1 VYPRAQGESP
11 NHKWGDVVSDD
22 ITDEISAEDTGGFI
36 LAGQQS
42 VNRREYEDVAGRII
56 KSARPNLSSLD
67 LGRVIDCAR
76 QEELSERELI
86 KIIVQLLD
94 RQKKDVL
101 VADKILRSG
110 IEQNPNG
117 SFEPQS
123 TIHGHLTALIDFGD
137 VKTYR
142 SFLKFVEERQ
152 IKLEASRVETVVS
165 HLLKRNLFKEV
176 LFLCKFLWNDSIL
189 LSNQKSHQIL
199 RSCEKYFN
207 EDAYNLA
214 RTVYQKMRAPTSD
227 SIASFLII
235 RAERIK
241 NRFAEDSEDIE
252 DIVEE
257 MLGLLRSQNID
268 SGKVFLIVSRVVSIR
283 KGAARALQFVKD
295 AQDAGYKPNAD
306 IVGILR
312 QSCEHYEDIATTSL
326 LLETIVA
333 RQWPINALLIL
344 ELGELVYGFDDS
356 DLQENFR
363 LLIESQTIEESV
375 KTELIC
381 RRAIL
386 NPNQDQSRRAY
397 EVAMRALG
405 ELISLDVVIDRA
417 LFVQVADSFK
427 VLLPNLKGRF
437 ESLIDWNSK
446 NQSQQV
452 LIVKFLQAYFEVLI
466 DSNQLHLLART
477 EKLLSTWPHN
487 DVLIETE
494 RILRLAAARGLT
506 EMTQVLSFIRTIN
519 EQLNDQKYS
528 FTYNK
533 VYDSLLVL
541 SRRGFGRELV
551 CANKSDDQCAQ
562 CIWHLLPVEY
572 QEESIFAWLRIVSD
586 LYNRVFFPQRNRRKI
601 RDYYEKG
608 KKKAG
613 LVTMATKSY
622 KNLSAIVNVVRSEYE
637 CFSLEN
643 KFLKTCFG
651 GYLPGNDTLVELLVG
666 TYADWIDPATAEM
679 FLKVDRL
686 FEDSSNLDQ
695 RWKII
700 GSLFADRGVKV
711 PSQIQLTYL
720 QLIPLK
726 DEEGQQISE
735 NADKVMRVVEKSL
748 RDAENP
754 QLGLAECRKYLQAIG
769 MKHEISPGL
778 VNGSFAYFY
787 PSRSKG
793 EMVQVPRVL
802 VAISYLFSSAN
813 KVDELDKYIKKFKSW
828 YAEIHPAVWTNY
840 LKSYVDQGA
849 EVVDA
854 YNRIEENEK
863 LTLEPQKTVMNVLVH
878 NLEWDAAKRFLVEV
892 QETSPLKEWQLLA
905 ETLAVAAANK
915 HQIEL
920 AEWCLGTIRNSG
932 TQPTLKVEKAVD
944 KAKFRLSDTD
954 PLVSISAA
962 RQVRDQVSI
971 MLGDIRHDLN
981 NYIAPL
987 QMYLDSIDS
996 ALEQLAPESED
1007 ENRHSIL
1014 IRKASNSSRQK
1025 LLKIEDLIERWG
1037 TLSEAQDDLEALAG
1051 ANVKS
1056 VCEDVKNLL
1065 SSELE
1070 TAKVTLTVEVA
1081 SQPLGKPL
1089 LVAMSAY
1096 QLDLVLRN
1104 LIKNSLRALSTA
1116 DKNRIITIRAYQVE
1130 PEALESPIEGL
1141 YYGSYNKIVV
1151 YDNGHGIAI
1160 DLRKQIFDRGVTT
1173 KKERGI
1179 GRGLALVN
1187 QVVSSCGG
1195 TIEVSTKSIE
1205 EVSSADTFAQF
1216 TLTLPSANSLD
1227 LEEE

>member
-1 VYPRAQGESP
+1 MPKGGSP
-11 NHKWGDVVSDD
+11 NHKRGDVMSDD

-42 VNRREYEDVAGRII
+42 VHRRKYEDVAGRII
-56 KSARPNLSSLD
+56 KNARPNLSSLD
-67 LGRVIDCAR
+67 LGRVIDCAH
-76 QEELSERELI
+76 QEELSERELV

-94 RQKKDVL
+94 RKKEDVL
-101 VADKILRSG
+101 IADKILRSG
-110 IEQNPNG
+110 IEQNLDG

-165 HLLKRNLFKEV
+165 HLLKRNLFKDV
-176 LFLCKFLWNDSIL
+176 LFLCKFLWNDSIH
-189 LSNQKSHQIL
+189 LSDQKSHQIL

-214 RTVYQKMRAPTSD
+214 RTVYQKMQAPTSD

-257 MLGLLRSQNID
+257 MLELLRSQNID

-283 KGAARALQFVKD
+283 KGASRALQFVKD

-306 IVGILR
+306 IVDILR

-326 LLETIVA
+326 LLETIVV
-333 RQWPINALLIL
+333 RQWPLNALLIL

-363 LLIESQTIEESV
+363 LLIESQNIEESV

-397 EVAMRALG
+397 EAAMRALG

-452 LIVKFLQAYFEVLI
+452 LIAKFLQAYFEVLI

-519 EQLNDQKYS
+519 EQLNDQKFS
-528 FTYNK
+528 FIYNK

-572 QEESIFAWLRIVSD
+572 QEDPVFAWLSVVSD
-586 LYNRVFFPQRNRRKI
+586 LYNKVVLPQKSKRKSI
-601 RDYYEKG
+601 WDYGEKG
-608 KKKAG
+608 SKKSG
-613 LVTMATKSY
+613 LLTLASKSY
-622 KNLSAIVNVVRSEYE
+622 DNLRIGIEVEPSRYE
-637 CFSLEN
+637 CFSLED
-643 KFLKTCFG
+643 KFFRACFG
-651 GYLPGNDTLVELLVG
+651 RQLPRSEYLADLLAETYSDWVDPMPVEFF
-666 TYADWIDPATAEM
+666 I
-679 FLKVDRL
+679 KVDPL
-686 FEDSSNLDQ
+686 FKKNSNLDQ

-726 DEEGQQISE
+726 DEEGQQIPE

-748 RDAENP
+748 RDVENP

-793 EMVQVPRVL
+793 EMVQAPRVL

-849 EVVDA
+849 EAVDA

-905 ETLAVAAANK
+905 ETLAVAAANR

-920 AEWCLGTIRNSG
+920 AEWCLGAIRNIGSG
-932 TQPTLKVEKAVD
+932 TQPSLKVETAVG
-944 KAKFRLSDTD
+944 KAKVRLSDTD
-954 PLVSISAA
+954 PLVSFVAT
-962 RQVRDQVSI
+962 RQVRDQAAI

-981 NYIAPL
+981 NSFGPLQINLETIDHAFELIAPDL
-987 QMYLDSIDS
+987 EGNNRHAERIREAIDS
-996 ALEQLAPESED
+996 SQQVLHNIEG
-1007 ENRHSIL
+1007 L
-1014 IRKASNSSRQK
+1014 I
-1025 LLKIEDLIERWG
+1025 DHYG
-1037 TLSEAQDDLEALAG
+1037 TLSEAHDDSESSAG
-1051 ANVKS
+1051 ADVES
-1056 VCEDVKNLL
+1056 VCEGVKILL

-1070 TAKVTLTVEVA
+1070 NGKVTLTIEVA

-1089 LVAMSAY
+1089 RVAMSEY

-1104 LIKNSLRALSTA
+1104 LIKNSLRALSTT
-1116 DKNRIITIRAYQVE
+1116 DKNRIITIRAYVSE
-1130 PEALESPIEGL
+1130 PEVLEQTHGL
-1141 YYGSYNKIVV
+1141 EYVSYNKIVI
-1151 YDNGHGIAI
+1151 YDNGPGIAKE
-1160 DLRKQIFDRGVTT
+1160 LRKQIFDRGVTT
-1173 KKERGI
+1173 KNERGI

-1187 QVVSSCGG
+1187 QVVANCGG
-1195 TIEVSTKSIE
+1195 TIEVSTKSRE
-1205 EVSSADTFAQF
+1205 EVSSADTFTQF
-1216 TLTLPSANSLD
+1216 TLALPSANSFD

>member
-1 VYPRAQGESP
+1 MPKGGSP
-11 NHKWGDVVSDD
+11 NHKRGDVMSDD

-36 LAGQQS
+36 VAGQQS
-42 VNRREYEDVAGRII
+42 TTRRKYEDVAGRII
-56 KSARPNLSSLD
+56 KNARPNLSSLD
-67 LGRVIDCAR
+67 LGRVIHCAH
-76 QEELSERELI
+76 QEELSARDLV

-94 RQKKDVL
+94 RKKEDVL
-101 VADKILRSG
+101 IADKILRSG
-110 IEQNPNG
+110 IEQNLDG

-165 HLLKRNLFKEV
+165 HLLKRNLFKDV

-189 LSNQKSHQIL
+189 LSDQKSHQIL

-214 RTVYQKMRAPTSD
+214 RTVYQKMQAPTSD

-257 MLGLLRSQNID
+257 MLELLRSQNID

-312 QSCEHYEDIATTSL
+312 QSCQHYEDISTTSL
-326 LLETIVA
+326 LLETIVV

-363 LLIESQTIEESV
+363 VLIESQTIEESV

-397 EVAMRALG
+397 EAAMRALG
-405 ELISLDVVIDRA
+405 ELISLGVVIDRA

-452 LIVKFLQAYFEVLI
+452 LIKKFLQAYFEVLI

-487 DVLIETE
+487 DVQIETE
-494 RILRLAAARGLT
+494 RILRLAADRGLT
-506 EMTQVLSFIRTIN
+506 EMTQVLSFVRTIN
-519 EQLNDQKYS
+519 EQLNDQKFS
-528 FTYNK
+528 FIYNK

-541 SRRGFGRELV
+541 ARRGFGREFV

-572 QEESIFAWLRIVSD
+572 RDKSVFAYLFQVSD
-586 LYNRVFFPQRNRRKI
+586 LYNKVFTPQTSKRKSI
-601 RDYYEKG
+601 LDYYVKG
-608 KKKAG
+608 QKKPG
-613 LVTMATKSY
+613 LLTLASESY
-622 KNLSAIVNVVRSEYE
+622 NKLSAVVNVVQSEYE
-637 CFSLEN
+637 CFALED
-643 KFLKTCFG
+643 KFLKACFRPTW
-651 GYLPGNDTLVELLVG
+651 PGNDTFVDRLTG
-666 TYADWIDPATAEM
+666 TYADWVDPATAEI

-686 FEDSSNLDQ
+686 LKQNSNLDL
-695 RWKII
+695 RWEVIR
-700 GSLFADRGVKV
+700 SLFSDRSAKV
-711 PSQIQLTYL
+711 PSQVQLTYL

-726 DEEGQQISE
+726 DEGGEQIPE
-735 NADKVMRVVEKSL
+735 NAEKVIRVLENSL
-748 RDAENP
+748 REEGP

-769 MKHEISPGL
+769 MKHAISLGL

-787 PSRSKG
+787 PSRSTG
-793 EMVQVPRVL
+793 QMVQAPRIL

-813 KVDELDKYIKKFKSW
+813 KVAELDKYITKFKSW

-840 LKSYVDQGA
+840 LNSYIDQGSK
-849 EVVDA
+849 VIDA
-854 YNRIEENEK
+854 YERLEQ
-863 LTLEPQKTVMNVLVH
+863 LDTLSLEVQKTAMNVLVR
-878 NLEWDAAKRFLVEV
+878 NLEWDAAKGFLNRLRDA
-892 QETSPLKEWQLLA
+892 SPSKEWQLLA
-905 ETLAVAAANK
+905 ETLAVAAANR
-915 HQIEL
+915 HQIDL
-920 AEWCLGTIRNSG
+920 AEWCLGAIRNSG
-932 TQPTLKVEKAVD
+932 TQPSLKVETAVG
-944 KAKFRLSDTD
+944 KAKVRLSDTD

-1025 LLKIEDLIERWG
+1025 LIKIEDLIERWG

-1051 ANVKS
+1051 ADVKS
-1056 VCEDVKNLL
+1056 VCEDVKSLL

-1089 LVAMSAY
+1089 SVAMSAY

-1116 DKNRIITIRAYQVE
+1116 DNNRIITIRAYQAE
-1130 PEALESPIEGL
+1130 AEALESPIESM

-1151 YDNGHGIAI
+1151 YDNGPGIAI

>member
-1 VYPRAQGESP
+1 M
-11 NHKWGDVVSDD
+11 SDD

-36 LAGQQS
+36 VAGQQS
-42 VNRREYEDVAGRII
+42 TTRRKYEDVAGRII
-56 KSARPNLSSLD
+56 KNARPNLSSLD
-67 LGRVIDCAR
+67 LGRVIDCAH
-76 QEELSERELI
+76 QEELSERELV

-94 RQKKDVL
+94 RKKEDVL
-101 VADKILRSG
+101 IADKILRSG
-110 IEQNPNG
+110 IEQNLDG

-165 HLLKRNLFKEV
+165 HLLKRNLFKDV

-189 LSNQKSHQIL
+189 LSDQKSHQIL

-214 RTVYQKMRAPTSD
+214 RTVYQKMQAPTSD

-257 MLGLLRSQNID
+257 MLELLRSQNID

-283 KGAARALQFVKD
+283 KGASRALQFVKD

-312 QSCEHYEDIATTSL
+312 QSCQHYEDISTTSL
-326 LLETIVA
+326 LLETIVV

-363 LLIESQTIEESV
+363 VLIESQTIEESV

-397 EVAMRALG
+397 EAAMRALG
-405 ELISLDVVIDRA
+405 ELISLGVFIDRA

-427 VLLPNLKGRF
+427 VLLPNLKGQF

-446 NQSQQV
+446 KESQQV
-452 LIVKFLQAYFEVLI
+452 LIEKFLQAYFEVLI
-466 DSNQLHLLART
+466 ESNQLHLLART

-487 DVLIETE
+487 DNDVHIETE

-506 EMTQVLSFIRTIN
+506 EMTQVLSFVRTIN

-528 FTYNK
+528 FIYNK

-551 CANKSDDQCAQ
+551 CANKSDDQCSQ

-572 QEESIFAWLRIVSD
+572 RDKSVFAYLFQVSD
-586 LYNRVFFPQRNRRKI
+586 LYNKVFTPQKSKRKSI
-601 RDYYEKG
+601 RDYYVKGEK
-608 KKKAG
+608 KPG
-613 LVTMATKSY
+613 LLTLASESY
-622 KNLSAIVNVVRSEYE
+622 KKLSAVVNAAPSEYE
-637 CFSLEN
+637 CFSLED
-643 KFLKTCFG
+643 KFLKTCFQKQ
-651 GYLPGNDTLVELLVG
+651 LPGNDTLVDHLTG
-666 TYADWIDPATAEM
+666 TYEDWVDPATAEI

-686 FEDSSNLDQ
+686 FKQDSNLDL
-695 RWKII
+695 RWEVIS
-700 GSLFADRGVKV
+700 SLFSERSAKV
-711 PSQIQLTYL
+711 PSQVQITYL

-726 DEEGQQISE
+726 DEGGEQKPK
-735 NADKVMRVVEKSL
+735 NAEEVIRVLEKSL
-748 RDAENP
+748 REEGP

-769 MKHEISPGL
+769 MKHAISPSL

-787 PSRSKG
+787 PSRSTG
-793 EMVQVPRVL
+793 QMVQAPRIL

-813 KVDELDKYIKKFKSW
+813 KVAELEQYIKKFKRW

-840 LKSYVDQGA
+840 LNSYIDQGSK
-849 EVVDA
+849 VIDA
-854 YNRIEENEK
+854 YERLEQ
-863 LTLEPQKTVMNVLVH
+863 LDTLSLEVQKTAMNVLVR
-878 NLEWDAAKRFLVEV
+878 NLEWDAAKGFLNRLRDA
-892 QETSPLKEWQLLA
+892 SPSKEWQLLA
-905 ETLAVAAANK
+905 ETLAVAAANR
-915 HQIEL
+915 HQIDL
-920 AEWCLGTIRNSG
+920 AEWCLGAIRNSG
-932 TQPTLKVEKAVD
+932 TQPSLKVDKAVD
-944 KAKFRLSDTD
+944 KAKNRLSDTD

-1025 LLKIEDLIERWG
+1025 LIKIEDLIERWG

-1051 ANVKS
+1051 ADVKS
-1056 VCEDVKNLL
+1056 VCEDAKSLL

-1089 LVAMSAY
+1089 SVAMSAY

-1104 LIKNSLRALSTA
+1104 LIKNSLRALSTT

-1130 PEALESPIEGL
+1130 PEALESPMIDGL
-1141 YYGSYNKIVV
+1141 YYSSYNKIVV
-1151 YDNGHGIAI
+1151 YDNGPGIAI

>member
-1 VYPRAQGESP
+1 M
-11 NHKWGDVVSDD
+11 SDD

-36 LAGQQS
+36 VAGQQS
-42 VNRREYEDVAGRII
+42 TTRRKYEDVAGRII
-56 KSARPNLSSLD
+56 KNARPNLSSLD
-67 LGRVIDCAR
+67 LGRVIDCAH
-76 QEELSERELI
+76 QEELSERELV

-94 RQKKDVL
+94 RKKEDVL
-101 VADKILRSG
+101 IADKILRSG
-110 IEQNPNG
+110 IEQNLDG

-165 HLLKRNLFKEV
+165 HLLKRNQFKDV

-189 LSNQKSHQIL
+189 LSDQKSHQIL

-214 RTVYQKMRAPTSD
+214 RTVYQKMQAPTSD

-257 MLGLLRSQNID
+257 MLELLRSQNID

-283 KGAARALQFVKD
+283 KGASRALQFVKD

-312 QSCEHYEDIATTSL
+312 QSCQHYEDISTTSL
-326 LLETIVA
+326 LLETIVV

-363 LLIESQTIEESV
+363 VLIESQTIEESV

-397 EVAMRALG
+397 EAAMRALG
-405 ELISLDVVIDRA
+405 ELISLGVFIDRA

-427 VLLPNLKGRF
+427 VLLPNLKGQF

-446 NQSQQV
+446 KESQQV
-452 LIVKFLQAYFEVLI
+452 LIEKFLQAYFEVLI
-466 DSNQLHLLART
+466 ESNQLHLLART

-487 DVLIETE
+487 DNDVHIETE

-506 EMTQVLSFIRTIN
+506 EMTQVLSFVRTIN

-528 FTYNK
+528 FIYNK

-551 CANKSDDQCAQ
+551 CANKSDDQCSQ

-572 QEESIFAWLRIVSD
+572 RDKSVFAYLFQVSD
-586 LYNRVFFPQRNRRKI
+586 LYNKVFTPQKSKRKSI
-601 RDYYEKG
+601 RDYYVKGEK
-608 KKKAG
+608 KPG
-613 LVTMATKSY
+613 LLTLASESY
-622 KNLSAIVNVVRSEYE
+622 KKLSAVVNAAPSEYE
-637 CFSLEN
+637 CFSLED
-643 KFLKTCFG
+643 KFLKTCFQKQ
-651 GYLPGNDTLVELLVG
+651 LPGNDTLVDHLTG
-666 TYADWIDPATAEM
+666 TYEDWVDPATAEI

-686 FEDSSNLDQ
+686 FKQDSNLDL
-695 RWKII
+695 RWEVIS
-700 GSLFADRGVKV
+700 SLFSERSAKV
-711 PSQIQLTYL
+711 PSQVQITYL

-726 DEEGQQISE
+726 DEGGEQKPK
-735 NADKVMRVVEKSL
+735 NAEEVIRVLEKSL
-748 RDAENP
+748 REEGP

-769 MKHEISPGL
+769 MKHAISPSL

-787 PSRSKG
+787 PSRSAG
-793 EMVQVPRVL
+793 QMVQAPRIL

-813 KVDELDKYIKKFKSW
+813 KVAELEQYIKKFKRW

-840 LKSYVDQGA
+840 LNSYIDQGSK
-849 EVVDA
+849 VIDA
-854 YNRIEENEK
+854 YERLEQ
-863 LTLEPQKTVMNVLVH
+863 LDTLSLEVQKTAMNVLVR
-878 NLEWDAAKRFLVEV
+878 NLEWDAAKGFLNRLRDA
-892 QETSPLKEWQLLA
+892 SPSKEWQLLA
-905 ETLAVAAANK
+905 ETLAVAAANR
-915 HQIEL
+915 HQIDL
-920 AEWCLGTIRNSG
+920 AEWCLGAIRNSG
-932 TQPTLKVEKAVD
+932 TQPSLKVDKAVD
-944 KAKFRLSDTD
+944 KAKNRLSDTD

-1025 LLKIEDLIERWG
+1025 LIKIEDLIERWG

-1051 ANVKS
+1051 ADVKS
-1056 VCEDVKNLL
+1056 VCEDAKSLL

-1089 LVAMSAY
+1089 SVAMSAY

-1104 LIKNSLRALSTA
+1104 LIKNSLRALSTT

-1130 PEALESPIEGL
+1130 PEALESPMIDGL
-1141 YYGSYNKIVV
+1141 YYSSYNKIVV
-1151 YDNGHGIAI
+1151 YDNGPGIAI

>member
-1 VYPRAQGESP
+1 M
-11 NHKWGDVVSDD
+11 SDD

-36 LAGQQS
+36 VAGQQS
-42 VNRREYEDVAGRII
+42 TTRRKYEDVAGRII
-56 KSARPNLSSLD
+56 KSERPNLTSLD
-67 LGRVIDCAR
+67 LDRVIDCAR
-76 QEELSERELI
+76 QEELSARELV
-86 KIIVQLLD
+86 KITVQLLD
-94 RQKKDVL
+94 RQKRDVL

-110 IEQNPNG
+110 IERNKDR

-123 TIHGHLTALIDFGD
+123 TIKGHLTALIDFGD

-142 SFLKFVEERQ
+142 GFLNFVVESQ
-152 IKLEASRVETVVS
+152 IKLEASTIETTIS
-165 HLLKRNLFKEV
+165 HLLKRNLFKDV
-176 LFLCKFLWNDSIL
+176 LSLCEFLWDDAIPL
-189 LSNQKSHQIL
+189 TDKTSHQVL
-199 RSCEKYFN
+199 RSCEKSFN
-207 EDAYNLA
+207 EDAYKLA
-214 RTVYQKMRAPTSD
+214 RTVYEKMQAPTSD

-235 RAERIK
+235 RAERVK

-257 MLGLLRSQNID
+257 MLGLLRSQHID

-283 KGAARALQFVKD
+283 KGAARALQFVID

-312 QSCEHYEDIATTSL
+312 QSCEHYEDIATSKL
-326 LLETIVA
+326 LLKTIVE
-333 RQWPINALLIL
+333 RQWPLNALLIL

-397 EVAMRALG
+397 EAAMRALG
-405 ELISLDVVIDRA
+405 ELISLGVVIDRA
-417 LFVQVADSFK
+417 LFLQVADSFK

-452 LIVKFLQAYFEVLI
+452 LIEKFLRAYFEVLI
-466 DSNQLHLLART
+466 DSNQLHLMART

-494 RILRLAAARGLT
+494 RILRLAAERGLS
-506 EMTQVLSFIRTIN
+506 EITQVLSFVRTIN
-519 EQLNDQKYS
+519 EQLNDQKFS
-528 FTYNK
+528 FIYNK
-533 VYDSLLVL
+533 VYDSLLIL
-541 SRRGFGRELV
+541 ARRGFGRDLV
-551 CANKSDDQCAQ
+551 CADKSDDQCAQ
-562 CIWHLLPVEY
+562 CVWHLLPVEY
-572 QEESIFAWLRIVSD
+572 RDELVFAYLVQVSD
-586 LYNRVFFPQRNRRKI
+586 LYNKVFTPQTSKRKSI
-601 RDYYEKG
+601 RDYYVKG
-608 KKKAG
+608 QKKPG
-613 LVTMATKSY
+613 LLTLVSESY
-622 KNLSAIVNVVRSEYE
+622 KKLSAVVNAAPSEYE
-637 CFSLEN
+637 CFSLED
-643 KFLKTCFG
+643 KFLKTCFRPKW
-651 GYLPGNDTLVELLVG
+651 PGNDTFVDHLTG
-666 TYADWIDPATAEM
+666 TYADWVDPATAEI

-686 FEDSSNLDQ
+686 LKQNSNLDL
-695 RWKII
+695 RWEVIR
-700 GSLFADRGVKV
+700 SLFSERSVKV
-711 PSQIQLTYL
+711 PSQVQLTYL

-726 DEEGQQISE
+726 DEGGEQIPE
-735 NADKVMRVVEKSL
+735 NAEKVIRVLENSL
-748 RDAENP
+748 REEGP

-769 MKHEISPGL
+769 MKHAISPGL

-787 PSRSKG
+787 PSRSTG
-793 EMVQVPRVL
+793 QMVQAPRIL

-813 KVDELDKYIKKFKSW
+813 KVAELDKYIKKFKSW

-840 LKSYVDQGA
+840 LNSYIDQGSK
-849 EVVDA
+849 VIDA
-854 YNRIEENEK
+854 YERLEQ
-863 LTLEPQKTVMNVLVH
+863 LDTLSLEVQKTAMNVLVR
-878 NLEWDAAKRFLVEV
+878 NLEWDAAKGFLNRLRPVPP
-892 QETSPLKEWQLLA
+892 SPSKEWQLLA
-905 ETLAVAAANK
+905 ETLAVAAANR

-920 AEWCLGTIRNSG
+920 ADWCLGAIRNFGFG
-932 TQPTLKVEKAVD
+932 TQPSLKVETAVG
-944 KAKFRLSDTD
+944 KAKVRLSDTD

-1051 ANVKS
+1051 ADVKS

-1089 LVAMSAY
+1089 SVAMSAY

-1116 DKNRIITIRAYQVE
+1116 DKNRIITIRAYQAE
-1130 PEALESPIEGL
+1130 AEALESPIEGL

>member
-1 VYPRAQGESP
+1 
-11 NHKWGDVVSDD
+11 
-22 ITDEISAEDTGGFI
+22 
-36 LAGQQS
+36 
-42 VNRREYEDVAGRII
+42 
-56 KSARPNLSSLD
+56 
-67 LGRVIDCAR
+67 
-76 QEELSERELI
+76 
-86 KIIVQLLD
+86 
-94 RQKKDVL
+94 
-101 VADKILRSG
+101 
-110 IEQNPNG
+110 
-117 SFEPQS
+117 
-123 TIHGHLTALIDFGD
+123 
-137 VKTYR
+137 
-142 SFLKFVEERQ
+142 
-152 IKLEASRVETVVS
+152 
-165 HLLKRNLFKEV
+165 LKRNLFKDA
-176 LFLCKFLWNDSIL
+176 LTLCEFLWDDAIPLTDKS
-189 LSNQKSHQIL
+189 SHQVL
-199 RSCEKYFN
+199 RSCEKSFN
-207 EDAYNLA
+207 EDAYKLA
-214 RTVYQKMRAPTSD
+214 HTVYHKMQAPTSE

-235 RAERIK
+235 RAERVK

-312 QSCEHYEDIATTSL
+312 QSCEHYEDTATSSL
-326 LLETIVA
+326 LLETIVV

-363 LLIESQTIEESV
+363 LLIESRTIEESV

-381 RRAIL
+381 RRTIL

-397 EVAMRALG
+397 EASIGALG
-405 ELISLDVVIDRA
+405 ELISLGVVIDKA

-446 NQSQQV
+446 NQSQQL
-452 LIVKFLQAYFEVLI
+452 LIEKFLQGYFEVLI

-477 EKLLSTWPHN
+477 EKLLSTWPQS
-487 DVLIETE
+487 DVLVDTE

-506 EMTQVLSFIRTIN
+506 EMTQVLSFIRTVN
-519 EQLNDQKYS
+519 EQPNNPKFS
-528 FTYNK
+528 FNYIK

-541 SRRGFGRELV
+541 ARRGFGRELV
-551 CANKSDDQCAQ
+551 CANKSDHQCAE

-572 QEESIFAWLRIVSD
+572 QEEPVFAWLRVVSD
-586 LYNRVFFPQRNRRKI
+586 LYNKVVLPQKSKRKSI
-601 RDYYEKG
+601 WDYREKG
-608 KKKAG
+608 SKKSG
-613 LVTMATKSY
+613 LLTLAYKSY
-622 KNLSAIVNVVRSEYE
+622 DNLRIGIEVEPSRYE
-637 CFSLEN
+637 CFSLED
-643 KFLKTCFG
+643 KFFRACFG
-651 GYLPGNDTLVELLVG
+651 HNLPRSEYLAELLAE
-666 TYADWIDPATAEM
+666 TYSDWVDPMPVE
-679 FLKVDRL
+679 FFIKVDPLRPKN
-686 FEDSSNLDQ
+686 SNLDQ

-700 GSLFADRGVKV
+700 GSLFADRSVKV

-735 NADKVMRVVEKSL
+735 NTDKVMGVVEKSL
-748 RDAENP
+748 AENP

-769 MKHEISPGL
+769 MKHSISSSL
-778 VNGSFAYFY
+778 VNGSFVYFY
-787 PSRSKG
+787 PSRSTG
-793 EMVQVPRVL
+793 QMVQAPRIL

-813 KVDELDKYIKKFKSW
+813 KVAELDKYIKKFKNW

-840 LKSYVDQGA
+840 LNSYIDQGSK
-849 EVVDA
+849 VIDA
-854 YNRIEENEK
+854 YERLEQ
-863 LTLEPQKTVMNVLVH
+863 LDTLSLEVQKTAMNVLVR
-878 NLEWDAAKRFLVEV
+878 NLEWDAAKGFLNRLRPVPP
-892 QETSPLKEWQLLA
+892 SPSKEWQLLA
-905 ETLAVAAANK
+905 ETLAVAAANR

-920 AEWCLGTIRNSG
+920 AEWCLGAIRNFGFG
-932 TQPTLKVEKAVD
+932 TQPSLKVETAVG
-944 KAKFRLSDTD
+944 KAKVRLSDTD

-1051 ANVKS
+1051 ADVKS

-1116 DKNRIITIRAYQVE
+1116 DKNRIITIRAYIAESDSLE
-1130 PEALESPIEGL
+1130 PQIEGL
-1141 YYGSYNKIVV
+1141 EYGTYNKIVV
-1151 YDNGHGIAI
+1151 YDNGPGIAKE
-1160 DLRKQIFDRGVTT
+1160 LRKQIFDRGVTT
-1173 KKERGI
+1173 KNERGI

-1195 TIEVSTKSIE
+1195 TIEVSTKSLE

-1227 LEEE
+1227 LEEV